1 MVEYLQGQLDS
12 AYGALS
18 HPVRRAVL
26 ERLQAGEARVTELAE
41 PFSMSL
47 AAVSKHIRVLEDA
60 DLVRRSVRGREHR
73 LALNAQGLRP
83 AALWLDAWDAFWD
96 ERLDVLDSKL
106 RNRRE

>member
-1 MVEYLQGQLDS
+1 MVEYPEGQLDS

-26 ERLQAGEARVTELAE
+26 QRLRAGEARVTELAE

-60 DLVRRSVRGREHR
+60 ELVRRSVLGREHR
-73 LALNAQGLRP
+73 LALNAQGLR
-83 AALWLDAWDAFWD
+83 AAAQWLDAWEAFWVG
-96 ERLDVLDSKL
+96 RLDVLESKL
-106 RNRRE
+106 RNRRR